1 MSYPR
6 AIVVTKIHK
15 LYESERA
22 TKAEELKYAMAV
34 ALTGDHWT
42 SVCIHNYLGVTA
54 HHINKNWKLH
64 SHAMAIMKTEDSH
77 YAETCARHFMDLAKQ
92 WNIENKV
99 TTVCTDSARNMIAAA
114 RHMPFEHLPCI
125 AHSLQMSIA
134 VSLQNSGVTF

>member
-22 TKAEELKYAMAV
+22 TKAEELKHAMAV

-64 SHAMAIMKTEDSH
+64 SHAMAIMKTED
-77 YAETCARHFMDLAKQ
+77 MDLAKQ

-99 TTVCTDSARNMIAAA
+99 TTVCTDSARNIIAAS

-125 AHSLQMSIA
+125 AHCLQMSIT